1 MKLSNRMKKQIILAS
16 FLIITGCAIDTGVIP
31 LNDHT
36 YTITK
41 QAATGFTPFYEV
53 KKGVLQEATKY
64 CDIMHKTLKIIT
76 LNNQTPYN
84 TGNFP
89 RADMTFSCESNPTEN
104 TTAPNVSYS
113 KNISCNTDI
122 DCTSGSHC
130 RFQPNSD
137 INVCRPSGWKST
149 DAPQESTAIQPP
161 VITKPLSLQ
170 EFKTQCKELGF
181 KVGTPDFGNCV
192 LELNDS
198 K

>member
-1 MKLSNRMKKQIILAS
+1 MRNPVQIYLFTIALV
-16 FLIITGCAIDTGVIP
+16 LTGCNASMDKYSGS
-31 LNDHT
+31 
-36 YTITK
+36 
-41 QAATGFTPFYEV
+41 G
-53 KKGVLQEATKY
+53 GVLHDYYSSRNYGDVVRRANIYCSSIGMGAPRISKILNGCLLICGSEYDKY
-64 CDIMHKTLKIIT
+64 
-76 LNNQTPYN
+76 
-84 TGNFP
+84 NF
-89 RADMTFSCESNPTEN
+89 TCESNIYNQPTIY
-104 TTAPNVSYS
+104 TPAPNVSYS
-113 KNISCNTDI
+113 KNKSCDTDI

-181 KVGTPDFGNCV
+181 KVGTPDFGDCV

>member
-1 MKLSNRMKKQIILAS
+1 MKNLVQIYLVTCAIVL
-16 FLIITGCAIDTGVIP
+16 TGCTTMKDRYSGSGGLLGDYYDSRDYNYVVRRANMYCSSIGMGAPRISK
-31 LNDHT
+31 
-36 YTITK
+36 ITN
-41 QAATGFTPFYEV
+41 GCFMCPSGWDIYNFT
-53 KKGVLQEATKY
+53 
-64 CDIMHKTLKIIT
+64 
-76 LNNQTPYN
+76 
-84 TGNFP
+84 
-89 RADMTFSCESNPTEN
+89 CESNIYNQPTIY
-104 TTAPNVSYS
+104 TPAPNVSYS
-113 KNISCNTDI
+113 KNKSCDTDI

>member
-1 MKLSNRMKKQIILAS
+1 MKKQIILVS

-31 LNDHT
+31 LNNHT

-53 KKGVLQEATKY
+53 KNGVLQEATKY

-76 LNNQTPYN
+76 LKNQTPYN

-113 KNISCNTDI
+113 KNIKCNTDI
-122 DCTSGSHC
+122 DCPSGLHC
-130 RFQPNSD
+130 RANPYSV
-137 INVCRPSGWKST
+137 INLCRPSGWKYSY
-149 DAPQESTAIQPP
+149 DQQAKMAAQAQLHPANPINLED
-161 VITKPLSLQ
+161 
-170 EFKTQCKELGF
+170 FKAQCKKLGF
-181 KVGTPDFGNCV
+181 KAGTQDFGNCV